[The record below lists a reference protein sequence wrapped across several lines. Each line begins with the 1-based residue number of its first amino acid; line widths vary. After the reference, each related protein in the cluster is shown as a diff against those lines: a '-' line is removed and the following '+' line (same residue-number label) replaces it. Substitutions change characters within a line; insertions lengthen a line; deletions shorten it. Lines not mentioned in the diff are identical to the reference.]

1 MLIFLAVDEYH
12 VIQDYDRV
20 FDAKYADLGTLF
32 VKITNIIEKSN
43 ISLNDLKRILIFSY
57 PEYKSEIKTKESVED
72 VLYVVR
78 RYTSLDNP
86 SHLEAIAK
94 HFDLHEATRLIKE
107 YDDSIDQ
114 FCKDIPVKHAYG
126 KEFMKD
132 FQGNCLKSETV
143 KFVLDWKPDE
153 KRLADIKRLLKKA
166 FHEMASNV
174 KVMVVYEGNSI
185 IVVCY
190 APPHLSGVLTRL
202 VEENEIDLLNED
214 VIAVS
219 ICGFMVIKRNLKT
232 EVSTSI

>member
-1 MLIFLAVDEYH
+1 MIFIAVDEYRIELH
-12 VIQDYDRV
+12 NDRM
-20 FDAKYADLGTLF
+20 FDAKYTDLGILFCNIIDIIKKSTVSLADLKQFLT
-32 VKITNIIEKSN
+32 
-43 ISLNDLKRILIFSY
+43 FSY
-57 PEYKSEIKTKESVED
+57 PEYESEIETKESVED
-72 VLYVVR
+72 VLKVVR

-86 SHLEAIAK
+86 SHLEGIAK
-94 HFDLHEATRLIKE
+94 RFNLQEATRLIKE

-114 FCKDIPVKHAYG
+114 FCKDIPVKHVYS

-143 KFVLDWKPDE
+143 KFVLDWKPDD

-190 APPHLSGVLTRL
+190 APPHLSGVLIRL

-214 VIAVS
+214 VISVS

-232 EVSTSI
+232 EVSNST